1 MPMRRKACID
11 WLCGIFRHGDGAV
24 RPPETETALLQIQHP
39 IKPRPAP
46 PLQSPKTKF
55 QSDTD
60 A

>member
-1 MPMRRKACID
+1 MPMRREACITG
-11 WLCGIFRHGDGAV
+11 LCGIFRHSAGAV
-24 RPPETETALLQIQHP
+24 WPPESETVLLQIQHP

-46 PLQSPKTKF
+46 PLQSPTAKF